1 MNASNELVV
10 LRGGVSVPVAAY
22 LLAIDLEARGVHL
35 CGDGDDIL
43 VGPRAL
49 LTDQDRTAIRELK
62 PHLLD
67 IVTYLAPEV
76 M

>member
-1 MNASNELVV
+1 MSATDLVF
-10 LRGGVSVPVAAY
+10 LKGGVSVPVAAY
-22 LLAIDLEARGVHL
+22 LLVIDLEARGVRL
-35 CGDGDDIL
+35 TGDGEDIL

-49 LTDQDRTAIRELK
+49 LTDRDRVAIRELK

-67 IVTYLAPEV
+67 IVIYCAPEV